1 MVGAGAGAT
10 VVVVV
15 GLFGLVGLVGFVG
28 GAFTDGASTVGDVAS
43 SGGGGAPVLHDAS
56 TSASAAPAI
65 SDSERLRTGFD
76 ERRVVSTHG
85 SSELCVADL
94 N

>member
-15 GLFGLVGLVGFVG
+15 ALFGLVGFVG

-43 SGGGGAPVLHDAS
+43 SGGGGGAPVLHDAS